1 MRSFLLTLSMTGLMV
16 FVPFL
21 GAQSTDVKQSPEL
34 AKIDALAKQISELA
48 AAIKG
53 AEWEIRIKKL
63 ESEVLNLKDSI
74 VRMESLAKA
83 DETRRSFY
91 TPPTPPTIAAKPVV
105 PATVGTLRLINST
118 GFVGTVTINGKD
130 YTVLPSQTV
139 LIPGM
144 PTGEFRYEARADGF
158 GILQPTVTRTLST
171 AEMFTITLYPR

>member
-1 MRSFLLTLSMTGLMV
+1 MRSILLTLSLTGLLACV
-16 FVPFL
+16 SAV

-48 AAIKG
+48 AAIKS
-53 AEWEIRIKKL
+53 AEWETRIKKL
-63 ESEVLNLKDSI
+63 ESEILNLKDSI
-74 VRMESLAKA
+74 VRVESLAKA
-83 DETRRSFY
+83 DETRRSYY
-91 TPPTPPTIAAKPVV
+91 TPPTVAAKPVV

-118 GFVGTVTINGKD
+118 AYVGTVTINGKD

-158 GILQPTVTRTLST
+158 GVLQPTVSRTLST

>member
-1 MRSFLLTLSMTGLMV
+1 MRSFLLTLSLTGLLV
-16 FVPFL
+16 VVPAL

-34 AKIDALAKQISELA
+34 AKIEALSKQ
-48 AAIKG
+48 
-53 AEWEIRIKKL
+53 
-63 ESEVLNLKDSI
+63 
-74 VRMESLAKA
+74 
-83 DETRRSFY
+83 
-91 TPPTPPTIAAKPVV
+91 PVV
-105 PATVGTLRLINST
+105 PTTVGTLRLINST

-158 GILQPTVTRTLST
+158 GILQPTVTRTLAT

>member
-1 MRSFLLTLSMTGLMV
+1 MRSFLLTLSLTGLLV
-16 FVPFL
+16 VVPAL

-34 AKIDALAKQISELA
+34 AKIEALSKQINELA
-48 AAIKG
+48 ASIKS
-53 AEWEIRIKKL
+53 AEWDARIKKL

-74 VRMESLAKA
+74 IRVESLAKA

-91 TPPTPPTIAAKPVV
+91 TPPTIAAKPVV
-105 PATVGTLRLINST
+105 PTTVGTLRLINST

-144 PTGEFRYEARADGF
+144 PTGDFRYEARADGF
-158 GILQPTVTRTLST
+158 GILQPTVTRTLAT